1 MNELTFI
8 QNNIE
13 KWEHVEIMTKDLSQ
27 ETPDD
32 IADAYSDVTADLA
45 FAYTHYP
52 SSRIAMYLNNLA
64 AVLHNAI
71 YRNKRERRSRL
82 ITFWTREVPAT
93 MYAERRHLLA
103 SFVVFCISV
112 LIGVASQLAEPDFCL
127 MSTMLTMI
135 GTATVMWSRRCRTY
149 PTAHRWLCTT
159 VERRAQCSSA

>member
-52 SSRIAMYLNNLA
+52 SSRITMYLNNLA
-64 AVLHNAI
+64 
-71 YRNKRERRSRL
+71 E
-82 ITFWTREVPAT
+82 
-93 MYAERRHLLA
+93 
-103 SFVVFCISV
+103 
-112 LIGVASQLAEPDFCL
+112 IG
-127 MSTMLTMI
+127 
-135 GTATVMWSRRCRTY
+135 R
-149 PTAHRWLCTT
+149 AH
-159 VERRAQCSSA
+159 V